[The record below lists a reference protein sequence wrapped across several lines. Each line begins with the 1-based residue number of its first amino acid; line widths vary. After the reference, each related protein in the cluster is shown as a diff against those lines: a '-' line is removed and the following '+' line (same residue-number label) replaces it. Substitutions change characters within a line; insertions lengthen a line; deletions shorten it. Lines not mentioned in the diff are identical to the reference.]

1 MSAESGIE
9 GGSVIEGEAGVEAEI
24 EAGVEVAVKSEGEE
38 FRDLVLKLAGDEV
51 KTCIQCGTCSASCPM
66 AHLTDVP
73 IRKLI
78 RLVLEGM
85 KEEALESKSIWLCT
99 SCLLCTV
106 RCPRNIKPMAV
117 VAALKQIYE
126 SEGRRCKDSVFE
138 GIFARQVENRG
149 RVSEVLL
156 SAEYLIRA
164 PESAAQIMAFGAEL
178 VPKGKIDLDIE
189 AEMERIEGLDELKR
203 IFALG
208 KIDGAGAGGK
218 RGTEGVSE

>member
-1 MSAESGIE
+1 MSAEGGIE
-9 GGSVIEGEAGVEAEI
+9 GEVGVEI
-24 EAGVEVAVKSEGEE
+24 AVKSEGEVFKE
-38 FRDLVLKLAGDEV
+38 MVLKLAGDEV

-66 AHLTDVP
+66 AHLMEDP

-78 RLVLEGM
+78 KFVLEGM
-85 KEEALESKSIWLCT
+85 KEEALESKTIWLCT

-126 SEGRRCKDSVFE
+126 SEGRRCRDSVFE
-138 GIFARQVENRG
+138 GIFARQIQSRG

-156 SAEYLIRA
+156 SAEYLIRS

-189 AEMERIEGLDELKR
+189 AEMERIEGLDELER

-208 KIDGAGAGGK
+208 KIDGLNAGDGSGM
-218 RGTEGVSE
+218 EGVSE

>member
-1 MSAESGIE
+1 MSAEGGIE
-9 GGSVIEGEAGVEAEI
+9 GEVGVEI
-24 EAGVEVAVKSEGEE
+24 AVKSEGEVFKE
-38 FRDLVLKLAGDEV
+38 MVLKLAGDEV

-66 AHLTDVP
+66 AHLMEDP

-78 RLVLEGM
+78 KFVLEGM
-85 KEEALESKSIWLCT
+85 KEEALESKTIWLCT

-126 SEGRRCKDSVFE
+126 SEGRRCRDSVFE
-138 GIFARQVENRG
+138 GIFARQIQTRG

-156 SAEYLIRA
+156 SAEYLIRS

-178 VPKGKIDLDIE
+178 VPKDKIDLDIE
-189 AEMERIEGLDELKR
+189 AEMERIEGLDELER

-208 KIDGAGAGGK
+208 KIDGVNAGEM
-218 RGTEGVSE
+218 EGVSE

>member
-1 MSAESGIE
+1 MSAEGGIE
-9 GGSVIEGEAGVEAEI
+9 GEVGVEI
-24 EAGVEVAVKSEGEE
+24 AVKSEGEVFKE
-38 FRDLVLKLAGDEV
+38 MVLKLAGDEV

-66 AHLTDVP
+66 AHLMEDP

-78 RLVLEGM
+78 KFVLEGM
-85 KEEALESKSIWLCT
+85 KEEALESKTIWLCT

-126 SEGRRCKDSVFE
+126 SEGRRCRDSVFE
-138 GIFARQVENRG
+138 GIFARQVQSRG

-156 SAEYLIRA
+156 SAEYLIRS

-189 AEMERIEGLDELKR
+189 AEMERIEGLDELER

-208 KIDGAGAGGK
+208 KIDGVNAGEM
-218 RGTEGVSE
+218 EGVSE

>member
-1 MSAESGIE
+1 MSAEGGIE
-9 GGSVIEGEAGVEAEI
+9 GEVGVEI
-24 EAGVEVAVKSEGEE
+24 AVKSEGEVFKE
-38 FRDLVLKLAGDEV
+38 MVLKLAGDEV

-66 AHLTDVP
+66 AHLMEDP

-78 RLVLEGM
+78 KFVLEGM
-85 KEEALESKSIWLCT
+85 KEEALESKTIWLCT

-126 SEGRRCKDSVFE
+126 SEGRRCRDSVFE
-138 GIFARQVENRG
+138 GIFARQIQSRG

-156 SAEYLIRA
+156 SAEYLIRS

-189 AEMERIEGLDELKR
+189 AEMERIEGLDELER

-208 KIDGAGAGGK
+208 KIDGVNAGEM
-218 RGTEGVSE
+218 EGVSE

>member
-1 MSAESGIE
+1 MSAEGGIE
-9 GGSVIEGEAGVEAEI
+9 GEVGVEI
-24 EAGVEVAVKSEGEE
+24 AVKSEGEVFKE
-38 FRDLVLKLAGDEV
+38 MVLKLAGDEV

-66 AHLTDVP
+66 AHLMEDP

-78 RLVLEGM
+78 KFVLEGM
-85 KEEALESKSIWLCT
+85 KEEALESKTIWLCT

-117 VAALKQIYE
+117 VSALKQIYE
-126 SEGRRCKDSVFE
+126 SEGRRCIDSVFE
-138 GIFARQVENRG
+138 GIFARQIQSRG

-156 SAEYLIRA
+156 SAEYLIRS

-189 AEMERIEGLDELKR
+189 AEMERIEGLDELER

-208 KIDGAGAGGK
+208 KIDGVNAGEM
-218 RGTEGVSE
+218 EGVSE

>member
-1 MSAESGIE
+1 MSAEGGIE
-9 GGSVIEGEAGVEAEI
+9 GEVGVEI
-24 EAGVEVAVKSEGEE
+24 AVKSEGEVFKE
-38 FRDLVLKLAGDEV
+38 MVLKLAGDEV

-66 AHLTDVP
+66 AHLMEDP

-78 RLVLEGM
+78 KFVLEGM
-85 KEEALESKSIWLCT
+85 KEEALESKTIWLCT

-138 GIFARQVENRG
+138 GIFARQVQSRG

-156 SAEYLIRA
+156 SAEYLIRS

-178 VPKGKIDLDIE
+178 VPKDKIDLDIE
-189 AEMERIEGLDELKR
+189 AEMERIEGLDELER

-208 KIDGAGAGGK
+208 KIDGVNAGEM
-218 RGTEGVSE
+218 EGVSE

>member
-1 MSAESGIE
+1 MSAEGGIE
-9 GGSVIEGEAGVEAEI
+9 GEVGVEI
-24 EAGVEVAVKSEGEE
+24 AVKSEGEVFKE
-38 FRDLVLKLAGDEV
+38 MVLKLAGDEV

-66 AHLTDVP
+66 AHLMEDP

-78 RLVLEGM
+78 KFVLEGM
-85 KEEALESKSIWLCT
+85 KEEALESKTIWLCT

-126 SEGRRCKDSVFE
+126 SEGRRCRDSVFE
-138 GIFARQVENRG
+138 GIFARQIQTRG

-156 SAEYLIRA
+156 SAEYLIRS

-189 AEMERIEGLDELKR
+189 AEMERIEGLDELER

-208 KIDGAGAGGK
+208 KIDGVNAGEM
-218 RGTEGVSE
+218 EGVSE

>member
-1 MSAESGIE
+1 MSAEGGIE
-9 GGSVIEGEAGVEAEI
+9 GEVGVEI
-24 EAGVEVAVKSEGEE
+24 AVKSEGEVFKE
-38 FRDLVLKLAGDEV
+38 MVLKLAGDEV

-66 AHLTDVP
+66 AHLMEDP

-78 RLVLEGM
+78 KFVLEGM
-85 KEEALESKSIWLCT
+85 KEEALESKTIWLCT

-117 VAALKQIYE
+117 VSALKQIYE
-126 SEGRRCKDSVFE
+126 SEGRRCRDSVFE
-138 GIFARQVENRG
+138 GIFARQIQTRG

-156 SAEYLIRA
+156 SAEYLIRS

-189 AEMERIEGLDELKR
+189 AEMERIEGLDELER

-208 KIDGAGAGGK
+208 KIDGVNAGEM
-218 RGTEGVSE
+218 EGVSE

>member
-1 MSAESGIE
+1 MSANGEIG
-9 GGSVIEGEAGVEAEI
+9 GGSEIGCEA
-24 EAGVEVAVKSEGEE
+24 EVAVKSEGEV
-38 FRDLVLKLAGDEV
+38 FRDQVLKLAGDEV

-66 AHLTDVP
+66 AHLMEDP

-78 RLVLEGM
+78 KFVLEGM
-85 KEEALESKSIWLCT
+85 KEEALESKTIWLCT

-138 GIFARQVENRG
+138 GIFARQVQTRG

-156 SAEYLIRA
+156 SAEYLIRS

-189 AEMERIEGLDELKR
+189 AEMERIEGLDELER

-208 KIDGAGAGGK
+208 KIDGLNAGGE
-218 RGTEGVSE
+218 RGTEGVSK

>member
-1 MSAESGIE
+1 MSAEGGIE
-9 GGSVIEGEAGVEAEI
+9 GEVGVEI
-24 EAGVEVAVKSEGEE
+24 AVKSEGEVFKE
-38 FRDLVLKLAGDEV
+38 MVLKLAGDEV

-66 AHLTDVP
+66 AHLMEDP

-78 RLVLEGM
+78 KFVLEGM
-85 KEEALESKSIWLCT
+85 KEEALESKTIWLCT

-117 VAALKQIYE
+117 VSALKQIYE
-126 SEGRRCKDSVFE
+126 SEGRRCRDSVFE
-138 GIFARQVENRG
+138 GIFARQIQSRG

-156 SAEYLIRA
+156 SAEYLIRS

-189 AEMERIEGLDELKR
+189 AEMERIEGLDELER

-208 KIDGAGAGGK
+208 KIDGVNAGEM
-218 RGTEGVSE
+218 EGVSE

>member
-1 MSAESGIE
+1 MSAEGGIE
-9 GGSVIEGEAGVEAEI
+9 GEVGVEI
-24 EAGVEVAVKSEGEE
+24 AVKSEGEVFKE
-38 FRDLVLKLAGDEV
+38 MVLKLAGDEV

-66 AHLTDVP
+66 AHLMEDP

-78 RLVLEGM
+78 KFVLEGM
-85 KEEALESKSIWLCT
+85 KEEALESKTIWLCT

-126 SEGRRCKDSVFE
+126 SEGRRCRDSVFE
-138 GIFARQVENRG
+138 GIFARQVQTRG

-156 SAEYLIRA
+156 SAEYLIRS

-178 VPKGKIDLDIE
+178 VPKDKIDLDIE
-189 AEMERIEGLDELKR
+189 AEMERIEGLDELER

-208 KIDGAGAGGK
+208 KIDGVNAGEM
-218 RGTEGVSE
+218 EGVSE

>member
-1 MSAESGIE
+1 MSAEGGIE
-9 GGSVIEGEAGVEAEI
+9 GEVGVEI
-24 EAGVEVAVKSEGEE
+24 AVKSEGEVFKE
-38 FRDLVLKLAGDEV
+38 MVLKLAGDEV

-66 AHLTDVP
+66 AHLMEDP

-78 RLVLEGM
+78 KFVLEGM
-85 KEEALESKSIWLCT
+85 KEEALESKTIWLCT

-117 VAALKQIYE
+117 VSALKQIYE
-126 SEGRRCKDSVFE
+126 SEGRRCRDSVFE
-138 GIFARQVENRG
+138 GIFARQIQTRG

-156 SAEYLIRA
+156 SAEYLIRS

-189 AEMERIEGLDELKR
+189 AEMERIEGLDELER

-208 KIDGAGAGGK
+208 KIDGLNAGDGSGM
-218 RGTEGVSE
+218 EGVSE